1 MEQVYIF
8 DFGDKLK
15 IGYSTNVLQRLSTI
29 ESASG
34 VKAKQTFS
42 VDGTREI
49 EQAAH
54 YYLREYRIRGEY
66 FNCDFETARK
76 AVNGIIQGEIVI
88 PPNAKHRDAKKK
100 ANAKW
105 DSENMA
111 TLACKVKKDHA
122 DRFKAYCVEIGK
134 TSNAVL
140 RDCVLS
146 CVDGESPQKPAGAA
160 QGIDAILTPETF
172 KAAQEA
178 AQAAEETLSE
188 FISRAVD
195 TQAKRDKVM
204 FAMRQKELT
213 SAQAGV

>member
-15 IGYSTNVLQRLSTI
+15 IGYSTNVLKRLSTI

-34 VKAKQTFS
+34 AKAKQTFS

-76 AVNGIIQGEIVI
+76 AVNGIIQVEIVI

-122 DRFKAYCVEIGK
+122 DRFKAYCAEIGK

-160 QGIDAILTPETF
+160 QGIDAILTQETF

>member
-15 IGYSTNVLQRLSTI
+15 IGYSTNVLKRLSTI

-34 VKAKQTFS
+34 AKAKQTFS
-42 VDGTREI
+42 VDGTREN

-66 FNCDFETARK
+66 FNCDFETAKK

-105 DSENMA
+105 NSENMA

-122 DRFKAYCVEIGK
+122 DRFKAYCAEIGK

-146 CVDGESPQKPAGAA
+146 CVDGESPQKPAGSA

-204 FAMRQKELT
+204 FSMRQKELT